1 MIFDSTRVLLRCGI
15 RCVSSIYKIDVIK
28 RSTVFDE
35 NTHLYTHQHSCRANK
50 GRLIMS
56 GSSSGP
62 ALNRTACIA
71 ALWLC
76 SAQVP
81 VLALTPAYQPVD
93 AVEALGDL
101 SAEDLTFRSP
111 KMREFMRQWFD
122 VVALDEA
129 PCAPADIKLAPI
141 NIVCE
146 FRPDYQFGYVRLPAI
161 MVGIV
166 GKSVEDARIASVV
179 SDRTLPFYQ
188 WTCRTSYLGAYICM
202 PNSASRSEHDQMFSL
217 WDNWLPRT
225 EAQML
230 AWHQID
236 SEQRYIQSV
245 FASGKTVPAE
255 VMNLR
260 SWKQWQD
267 TATITIRIER
277 LVLIGQACQ
286 VLNRDDGST
295 IIRNAHYELEGA
307 RFRLAEEYRVRAK
320 DWLRALRIGAT
331 QSANLSDMTDDAAC
345 KQFSVPYGML
355 SKLMTWTDRP
365 QEITPGVV
373 AGPRLKF

>member
-1 MIFDSTRVLLRCGI
+1 
-15 RCVSSIYKIDVIK
+15 
-28 RSTVFDE
+28 
-35 NTHLYTHQHSCRANK
+35 
-50 GRLIMS
+50 
-56 GSSSGP
+56 
-62 ALNRTACIA
+62 
-71 ALWLC
+71 
-76 SAQVP
+76 
-81 VLALTPAYQPVD
+81 
-93 AVEALGDL
+93 
-101 SAEDLTFRSP
+101 
-111 KMREFMRQWFD
+111 
-122 VVALDEA
+122 
-129 PCAPADIKLAPI
+129 
-141 NIVCE
+141 
-146 FRPDYQFGYVRLPAI
+146 
-161 MVGIV
+161 
-166 GKSVEDARIASVV
+166 
-179 SDRTLPFYQ
+179 
-188 WTCRTSYLGAYICM
+188 
-202 PNSASRSEHDQMFSL
+202 
-217 WDNWLPRT
+217 
-225 EAQML
+225 ML

-295 IIRNAHYELEGA
+295 IIRNAYYELEGA

-331 QSANLSDMTDDAAC
+331 QSANLSDMTDDAPC